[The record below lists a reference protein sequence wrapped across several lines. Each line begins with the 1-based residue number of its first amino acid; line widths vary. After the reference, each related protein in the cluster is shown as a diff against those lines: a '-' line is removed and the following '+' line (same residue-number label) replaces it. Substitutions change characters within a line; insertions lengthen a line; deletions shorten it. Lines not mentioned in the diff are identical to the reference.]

1 MYIIWICIKLDLT
14 AQICH
19 DRQSILGHQGS
30 KTPKSRT
37 VLLPSEKSTC
47 YGDSSIA
54 EFSLLPPPFFGLET
68 NDPYRKHVL
77 QVLKERVLVL
87 SLTCRIE
94 WGIHTVNQKKLP
106 TILSHCASYS
116 PCSYLLP
123 LQPQIH
129 SPPFS
134 ASVKHVEWG
143 SHMSFSCQ
151 VNPATGRQWEDRWEE
166 KETTYFLPTPSSL
179 PQLHVPAGTP
189 SCHWDGSFCKTP
201 VDIECWHCLPNSP
214 TSRPGWL
221 TAFLVTT
228 YNEPYVQYLYLSS
241 ILTSVNS
248 PLAIQK
254 GASVCCQDLQYSY
267 PCLRQQ
273 PDTEKE
279 WVSK

>member
-1 MYIIWICIKLDLT
+1 MSWLPVNSGAAGEQNT
-14 AQICH
+14 QIQNCFIT
-19 DRQSILGHQGS
+19 QW
-30 KTPKSRT
+30 K
-37 VLLPSEKSTC
+37 VTC

-68 NDPYRKHVL
+68 NGPYRKHVL

-87 SLTCRIE
+87 SLMCRIE
-94 WGIHTVNQKKLP
+94 WGIHSMNQKKLP

-151 VNPATGRQWEDRWEE
+151 VNPATGRQWGDRWEG
-166 KETTYFLPTPSSL
+166 KETRYFLPTSSSL
-179 PQLHVPAGTP
+179 PQLHVPAGSP
-189 SCHWDGSFCKTP
+189 SYHWDYSFCKTP
-201 VDIECWHCLPNSP
+201 VDIEFWHCLPNSP

-241 ILTSVNS
+241 IPTSVNS
-248 PLAIQK
+248 PLAIRK
-254 GASVCCQDLQYSY
+254 GASVCC

-279 WVSK
+279 CVSK